1 MDNNNTEIVFEKLTV
16 DEEEVDKLAVDEESM
31 VRGGAL
37 IPLPSKPCIKWQDYG
52 NEIEM
57 K

>member
-37 IPLPSKPCIKWQDYG
+37 IPLPSKPCIK
-52 NEIEM
+52 
-57 K
+57 